1 MIQSIPQVEP
11 DRLEL
16 LGYTESILWS
26 PKMPPDCTPRSEN
39 NPANKKKATIQGKQP
54 KILVV
59 DDHEAV
65 RRALSKLLIR
75 GGGWEPCG
83 EAATAAE
90 AIEKARH
97 LRPDIVLL
105 DITLPD
111 FSGFEVAAV
120 IQKELPDCKILIVS
134 QHEPAQMLS
143 KAQELGARGYVTKAK
158 LSTDLLPAIRA
169 LLGKPT

>member
-1 MIQSIPQVEP
+1 MSQSM
-11 DRLEL
+11 LETGL
-16 LGYTESILWS
+16 DGSMVIGQARRILSIS
-26 PKMPPDCTPRSEN
+26 KMPSDDGPCESDAP
-39 NPANKKKATIQGKQP
+39 NKKKATIQGKQP

-65 RRALSKLLIR
+65 RRALSKLLTR

-90 AIEKARH
+90 AIQKARH

-120 IQKELPDCKILIVS
+120 IKKELPNCKILVVS

-143 KAQELGARGYVTKAK
+143 KALEFGACGYITKDK

-169 LLGKPT
+169 LLGKLK